1 MVDLIG
7 SGTDDDPVSGVVLES
22 GERISAK
29 WVFGADG
36 RGSTVAGR
44 LGIEK
49 ERPQRGELSY
59 LFGYWRGL
67 PDDGY
72 GTLHIEEKG
81 LISRWAVEDGL
92 TLLVA
97 TG

>member
-1 MVDLIG
+1 M
-7 SGTDDDPVSGVVLES
+7 LES